1 MKKLIQKAEILLE
14 ALPFIKNFYGKTFVI
29 KYGGN
34 AMVSEKLKDNFA
46 LDIVMMKYIGI
57 NPVIIHGGGPQ
68 IDKTLK
74 ALGIKSQFFEGQR
87 VTNKETID
95 VVEMVLGGKINKEI
109 VSLINRHGGNAVG
122 ITGKDGDLI
131 MAKRH
136 KKGKKQSAE
145 TNRPEIIDLGLV
157 GEITQ
162 VNPRI
167 LETLDKNEFVPV
179 IAPIGKGEDGAPLN
193 INADFVASKIAAA
206 LKAEK
211 LILMTDTEGV
221 KNKTGKLQSGLT
233 KKEVAAMIKEKVIKD
248 GMLPKVK
255 CCLDALKAGVH
266 KTHIVDGRVQHA
278 LLLEIFTEDGIGTQI
293 VEKKLDLT
301 ASSTP
306 SQT

>member
-157 GEITQ
+157 GEITK

-179 IAPIGKGEDGAPLN
+179 IAPIGKGEDGATLN
-193 INADFVASKIAAA
+193 INADFVASKIASA

-221 KNKTGKLQSGLT
+221 KNKTGKLQPGLT

-306 SQT
+306 S

>member
-14 ALPFIKNFYGKTFVI
+14 ALPFIKKFYGKTFVI

-34 AMVSEKLKDNFA
+34 AMVSEDLKNNFA

-57 NPVIIHGGGPQ
+57 NPVIVHGGGPQ

-95 VVEMVLGGKINKEI
+95 VVEMVLGGKVNKEI

-122 ITGKDGDLI
+122 LTGKDGDLI
-131 MAKRH
+131 TAKRH
-136 KKGKKQSAE
+136 SKGKKQSPE
-145 TNRPEIIDLGLV
+145 MNHPEIIDLGLV

-162 VNPRI
+162 VNPEI

-179 IAPIGKGEDGAPLN
+179 IAPIGKGENGETLN
-193 INADFVASKIAAA
+193 INADFVASKIASA

-221 KNKTGKLQSGLT
+221 KNKTGNLQSGLT
-233 KKEVAAMIKEKVIKD
+233 KKEVGSMIKEKVIKD
-248 GMLPKVK
+248 GMLPKAN
-255 CCLDALKAGVH
+255 CCLDALKSGVN
-266 KTHIVDGRVQHA
+266 KTHIVDGRIQHA

-293 VEKKLDLT
+293 VEKKSDL
-301 ASSTP
+301 APISTP
-306 SQT
+306 V

>member
-1 MKKLIQKAEILLE
+1 VKKLIQKAEILLE

-157 GEITQ
+157 GEITK

-179 IAPIGKGEDGAPLN
+179 IAPIGKGEDGATLN
-193 INADFVASKIAAA
+193 INADFVASKVASA

-301 ASSTP
+301 ASATP
-306 SQT
+306 S

>member
-1 MKKLIQKAEILLE
+1 
-14 ALPFIKNFYGKTFVI
+14 
-29 KYGGN
+29 
-34 AMVSEKLKDNFA
+34 MVSEKLKDNFA

-179 IAPIGKGEDGAPLN
+179 IAPIGKGEDGTTLN
-193 INADFVASKIAAA
+193 INADFVASKIASA

-233 KKEVAAMIKEKVIKD
+233 KKEVTAMIKEKVIKD

-306 SQT
+306 S

>member
-14 ALPFIKNFYGKTFVI
+14 ALPFIKKFYGQTFVI

-34 AMVSEKLKDNFA
+34 AMVTENLKNNFA

-57 NPVIIHGGGPQ
+57 NPVIVHGGGPQ

-95 VVEMVLGGKINKEI
+95 VVEMVLGGKVNKEI

-136 KKGKKQSAE
+136 SKAKKQSPE
-145 TNRPEIIDLGLV
+145 MNHPEIIDLGLV

-179 IAPIGKGEDGAPLN
+179 IAPIGKGESGETLN
-193 INADFVASKIAAA
+193 INADFVASKIASA

-211 LILMTDTEGV
+211 LILMTDTEGI
-221 KNKTGKLQSGLT
+221 KNKTGKLRSGLT
-233 KKEVAAMIKEKVIKD
+233 KKEVGRMIKEKVIKD
-248 GMLPKVK
+248 GMLPKAN
-255 CCLDALKAGVH
+255 CCLDALKSGVN
-266 KTHIVDGRVQHA
+266 KTHIVDGRIQHA

-293 VEKKLDLT
+293 VEKKPNL
-301 ASSTP
+301 APIST
-306 SQT
+306 SG

>member
-14 ALPFIKNFYGKTFVI
+14 ALPFIKKFYGKTFVI

-34 AMVSEKLKDNFA
+34 AMVSETLKDNFA

-157 GEITQ
+157 GEITK

-179 IAPIGKGEDGAPLN
+179 IAPIGKEGDGTTLN
-193 INADFVASKIAAA
+193 INADFVASKIASA

-306 SQT
+306 N

>member
-179 IAPIGKGEDGAPLN
+179 IAPIGKGEDGATLN
-193 INADFVASKIAAA
+193 INADFVASKIASA

-278 LLLEIFTEDGIGTQI
+278 LLLEIFTEDGNGTQI

-306 SQT
+306 S

>member
-179 IAPIGKGEDGAPLN
+179 IAPIGKGEDGATLN
-193 INADFVASKIAAA
+193 INADFVASKIASA

-255 CCLDALKAGVH
+255 CCLDALKTGVH

-306 SQT
+306 S

>member
-157 GEITQ
+157 GEITK

-179 IAPIGKGEDGAPLN
+179 IAPIGKGGDGTTLN
-193 INADFVASKIAAA
+193 INADFVASKIASA

-211 LILMTDTEGV
+211 LILMTDTQGV
-221 KNKTGKLQSGLT
+221 KNKTGELQSGLT

-293 VEKKLDLT
+293 VEKKSDLKT
-301 ASSTP
+301 SSTP
-306 SQT
+306 N

>member
-14 ALPFIKNFYGKTFVI
+14 ALPFIKKFYGKTFVI

-34 AMVSEKLKDNFA
+34 AMVSETLKDNFA

-57 NPVIIHGGGPQ
+57 NPVIVHGGGPQ

-95 VVEMVLGGKINKEI
+95 VVEMVLGGKVNKEI

-122 ITGKDGDLI
+122 LTGKDGDLI
-131 MAKRH
+131 TAKRH
-136 KKGKKQSAE
+136 SKGKKQSPE
-145 TNRPEIIDLGLV
+145 MDHPEIIDLGLV

-179 IAPIGKGEDGAPLN
+179 IAPIGKGENGETLN
-193 INADFVASKIAAA
+193 INADFVASKIASA

-233 KKEVAAMIKEKVIKD
+233 KKEVGSMIKEKVIKD
-248 GMLPKVK
+248 GMLPKVN
-255 CCLDALKAGVH
+255 CCLDALKSGVN
-266 KTHIVDGRVQHA
+266 KTHIVDGRIQHA

-293 VEKKLDLT
+293 VEKKPDL
-301 ASSTP
+301 APISVP
-306 SQT
+306 E

>member
-74 ALGIKSQFFEGQR
+74 ALGIKSRFFEGQR

-136 KKGKKQSAE
+136 KKGKKRSAE

-179 IAPIGKGEDGAPLN
+179 IAPIGKGEDGATLN
-193 INADFVASKIAAA
+193 INADFVASKIASA

-221 KNKTGKLQSGLT
+221 KNKTGKLQCGLT

-306 SQT
+306 S

>member
-1 MKKLIQKAEILLE
+1 VKKLIQKAEILLE
-14 ALPFIKNFYGKTFVI
+14 ALPFIKKFYGQTFVI

-34 AMVSEKLKDNFA
+34 AMVTENLKNNFA

-57 NPVIIHGGGPQ
+57 NPVIVHGGGPQ

-95 VVEMVLGGKINKEI
+95 VVEMVLGGKVNKEI

-136 KKGKKQSAE
+136 SKAKKQSPE
-145 TNRPEIIDLGLV
+145 MNHPEIIDLGLV

-179 IAPIGKGEDGAPLN
+179 IAPIGKGESGETLN
-193 INADFVASKIAAA
+193 INADFVASKIASA

-211 LILMTDTEGV
+211 LILMTDTEGI
-221 KNKTGKLQSGLT
+221 KNKTGKLRSGLT
-233 KKEVAAMIKEKVIKD
+233 KKEVGRMIKEKVIKD
-248 GMLPKVK
+248 GMLPKAN
-255 CCLDALKAGVH
+255 CCLDALKSGVN
-266 KTHIVDGRVQHA
+266 KTHIVDGRIQHA

-293 VEKKLDLT
+293 VEKKPNL
-301 ASSTP
+301 APIST
-306 SQT
+306 SG

>member
-34 AMVSEKLKDNFA
+34 AMVSETLKDNFA

-157 GEITQ
+157 GEITK

-167 LETLDKNEFVPV
+167 LKTLDKNEFVPV
-179 IAPIGKGEDGAPLN
+179 IAPLGKGQDGKTLN
-193 INADFVASKIAAA
+193 INADFVASKIASA

-233 KKEVAAMIKEKVIKD
+233 KKEVAGMIKEKVIKD

-301 ASSTP
+301 ASPNS
-306 SQT
+306 S